1 MPKGRNHL
9 NTIYISERLQECL
22 RPISQ
27 CALTTVT
34 APMGYGKTTA
44 VNWYLSRQLKA
55 EQAVQVRISIYSDNL
70 PIFWKSVQQAFAFAG
85 LDFLDGCECRMMW
98 HLRVP
103 HRYYLLCADR
113 KLCVLYFY

>member
-34 APMGYGKTTA
+34 AQTVEGRTGG
-44 VNWYLSRQLKA
+44 
-55 EQAVQVRISIYSDNL
+55 
-70 PIFWKSVQQAFAFAG
+70 AG
-85 LDFLDGCECRMMW
+85 THQ
-98 HLRVP
+98 HL
-103 HRYYLLCADR
+103 
-113 KLCVLYFY
+113 FG

>member
-34 APMGYGKTTA
+34 APD
-44 VNWYLSRQLKA
+44 VYLAADSNDD
-55 EQAVQVRISIYSDNL
+55 ETERISDGSHCRT
-70 PIFWKSVQQAFAFAG
+70 AG
-85 LDFLDGCECRMMW
+85 DDCTGAGQSIGRM
-98 HLRVP
+98 
-103 HRYYLLCADR
+103 
-113 KLCVLYFY
+113 

>member
-34 APMGYGKTTA
+34 APMGYGKTTSSEL
-44 VNWYLSRQLKA
+44 VS
-55 EQAVQVRISIYSDNL
+55 EQTVEGRTGG
-70 PIFWKSVQQAFAFAG
+70 AG
-85 LDFLDGCECRMMW
+85 THQ
-98 HLRVP
+98 HL
-103 HRYYLLCADR
+103 
-113 KLCVLYFY
+113 FG

>member
-44 VNWYLSRQLKA
+44 GTHQ
-55 EQAVQVRISIYSDNL
+55 
-70 PIFWKSVQQAFAFAG
+70 
-85 LDFLDGCECRMMW
+85 
-98 HLRVP
+98 HL
-103 HRYYLLCADR
+103 
-113 KLCVLYFY
+113 FG

>member
-44 VNWYLSRQLKA
+44 VNWYLTRQLKT
-55 EQAVQVRISIYSDNL
+55 ERAVQIRISI
-70 PIFWKSVQQAFAFAG
+70 
-85 LDFLDGCECRMMW
+85 
-98 HLRVP
+98 
-103 HRYYLLCADR
+103 
-113 KLCVLYFY
+113 